1 MSISVTMFGF
11 QLVLIVLYLAA
22 GAAVAWAVL
31 S

>member
-11 QLVLIVLYLAA
+11 QLVLIVLCLAA